1 MLSVLL
7 LLPLALP
14 QTHVAAEAT
23 LSAES
28 VASGGTVDV
37 VIQVEVDQ
45 GWHLYH
51 PDQDPSWG
59 IPVSADVSGTDFSGG
74 ALVSSTAGQPHDVVF
89 GTETANY
96 LWLSGTVEL
105 RVPVSVSGAP
115 GERELT
121 VDFNWQVCDD
131 SVCLAPDSQT
141 FTLPVTVTA
150 AAAGTAPAA
159 SAADSSSA
167 PDSAPAATQSPVEPL
182 VGDGFEHVRPSL
194 VEVRGAKI
202 AEGEELVLVYELV
215 VDEDWH
221 VYHPDQ
227 DPAAGVPVTSQIGGQ
242 GLEISGPVT
251 SPDKPHEEI
260 AAWGDVYLWQSGSP
274 RYHQPVTVTVS
285 GGEVQA
291 TATIGWQTCDDSH
304 CLFETSWSVDLDQA
318 TLEAL
323 LVSDTSSGGA
333 AAGVVEAGVQAPDLL
348 SGGLIGF
355 LLAAIAAGFLTLL
368 TPCVFPMLPV
378 TISYFTKRSE
388 SGKGTPLGNATA
400 YAGGIVFTWVGVGV
414 GAALLLGPTGANAIG
429 SNPFINIGIGLLFV
443 VMAASLLGFF
453 EINAPKFLQKF
464 ASKAQADGQKKSG
477 YLPVVVMAVA
487 FSITA
492 FTCTVGFVG
501 AIFALGLQLG
511 LVYLVGGM
519 LVYGLVF
526 AAPFF
531 FLALVPDRL
540 SKLPQAG
547 GWMNKVKVSAG
558 FIELIAAI
566 KFFSNADLFWE
577 FELITWPVFIGLTVV
592 LLALWAAY
600 LFGLYRTKHDYDK
613 VKPSKARLVLA
624 SFITV
629 SAVYLSMGLFERP
642 YAYKYK
648 ILSYTP
654 PWDYGLGL
662 EDENGHKIGA
672 AEISWIEDYYEA
684 FEWAIEHDQPLFLD
698 FTGVTCVNCRL
709 MEYNVF
715 PDELVKPLL
724 IQFARAELWVDREP
738 EWADME
744 VERFSSAQ
752 QPLYVLIDPR
762 RGVEGE
768 GLVLARFD
776 EGYNPDPAVFAEFL
790 QSGLDAYAGA
800 DL

>member
-14 QTHVAAEAT
+14 QSHVAAEAT

-37 VIQVEVDQ
+37 LIQVEVDS

-59 IPVSADVSGTDFSGG
+59 IPVSAEVSGTDFLGG
-74 ALVSSTAGQPHDVVF
+74 ALVSSTAAQPHDLDL
-89 GTETANY
+89 GSETVTY
-96 LWLSGTVEL
+96 LWMSGTVEL

-150 AAAGTAPAA
+150 AAGQAA
-159 SAADSSSA
+159 I
-167 PDSAPAATQSPVEPL
+167 EPL
-182 VGDGFEHVRPSL
+182 VGEGFEHVRPSL
-194 VEVRGAKI
+194 VEIRGAKI

-215 VDEDWH
+215 VDEGWH

-227 DPAAGVPVTSQIGGQ
+227 DVSAGVPVTAEVGGS
-242 GLEISGPVT
+242 GLEISGALT

-274 RYHQPVTVTVS
+274 RFHQPVTVS
-285 GGEVQA
+285 GGEVKA
-291 TATIGWQTCDDSH
+291 TATIGWQTCDDSV
-304 CLFETSWSVDLDQA
+304 CLTETSWSVDLDQA
-318 TLEAL
+318 ALEAL
-323 LVSDTSSGGA
+323 LVSGTSSSDA

-348 SGGLIGF
+348 SGGLLGF
-355 LLAAIAAGFLTLL
+355 LLAAVAAGFLTLL

-429 SNPFINIGIGLLFV
+429 SNPFVNIAIGLLFV

-453 EINAPKFLQKF
+453 EINAPRFLQNF

-511 LVYLVGGM
+511 LTYLVGGM

-577 FELITWPVFIGLTVV
+577 FELITWPVFIGLTVFL
-592 LLALWAAY
+592 LLAWAAY

-613 VKPSKARLVLA
+613 VPASIARLGLA
-624 SFITV
+624 SFVTV
-629 SAVYLSMGLFERP
+629 SAIYLSMGLFARP

-684 FEWAIEHDQPLFLD
+684 FEWAVEHNQPLFLD

-724 IQFARAELWVDREP
+724 EQFTRAELWVDREP

-744 VERFSSAQ
+744 VERFGSAQ

-762 RGVEGE
+762 RGAEGE

-776 EGYNPDPAVFAEFL
+776 QGYNPDPAVFAEFL

-800 DL
+800 GL